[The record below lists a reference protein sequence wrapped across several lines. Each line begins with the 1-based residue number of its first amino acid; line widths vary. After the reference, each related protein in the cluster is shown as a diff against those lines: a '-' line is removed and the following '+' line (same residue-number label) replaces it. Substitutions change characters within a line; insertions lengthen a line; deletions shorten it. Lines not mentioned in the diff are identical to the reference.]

1 MTLLK
6 AYIGSGLLALPY
18 AFMMGGWFLSL
29 VIFSIS
35 CIVIIKCV
43 NLVMEVANAYQDENI
58 DLTKLCEIV
67 YGKVG
72 LILSRVFL
80 ISY

>member
-18 AFMMGGWFLSL
+18 AFMQGGWLLSL
-29 VIFSIS
+29 AVFSLS

-43 NLVMEVANAYQDENI
+43 NLLLEVAKMHE
-58 DLTKLCEIV
+58 
-67 YGKVG
+67 
-72 LILSRVFL
+72 
-80 ISY
+80 